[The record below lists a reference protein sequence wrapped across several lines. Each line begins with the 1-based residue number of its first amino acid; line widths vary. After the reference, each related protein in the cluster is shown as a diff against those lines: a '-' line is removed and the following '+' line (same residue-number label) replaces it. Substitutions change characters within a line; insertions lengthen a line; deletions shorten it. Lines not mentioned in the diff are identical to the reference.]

1 MRQARVQGYECYVL
15 MLELK
20 EWVKSMG
27 EHLKGQRIKQEGERT
42 FKNKDV
48 YYLIL
53 ELVLKTEE
61 KEHSQKVII
70 K

>member
-1 MRQARVQGYECYVL
+1 

-53 ELVLKTEE
+53 ELVLKTEG
-61 KEHSQKVII
+61 KENIHRR
-70 K
+70 

>member
-1 MRQARVQGYECYVL
+1 MRQAGVKGYKCHVL

-27 EHLKGQRIKQEGERT
+27 EHLKGHRIKQEGERT
-42 FKNKDV
+42 FKNKDA

-61 KEHSQKVII
+61 KENIHRR
-70 K
+70 